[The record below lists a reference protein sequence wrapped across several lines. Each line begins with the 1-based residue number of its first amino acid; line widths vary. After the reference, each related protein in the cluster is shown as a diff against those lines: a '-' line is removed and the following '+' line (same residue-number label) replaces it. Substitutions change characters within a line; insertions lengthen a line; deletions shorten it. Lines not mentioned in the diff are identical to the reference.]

1 MWIQKEILNS
11 LREKKGL
18 YYLGPASSLGGAF
31 KDLWKWLTVTFQTCT
46 DGTSEYN
53 NTAYVFLQ
61 SSIRKDSCWQR
72 KKNHTKMIFRI
83 SIFRCVKMRFTEPR
97 WISPPSFGVLEYCWW
112 KLPRKALHS
121 RSSKV
126 LNILKSIHPGSD
138 LFQLPKI
145 KPQNKKLK
153 TQLGKRRRG
162 VKYKGTNVR
171 KKQRHH

>member
-53 NTAYVFLQ
+53 NSAYVFLQ

-72 KKNHTKMIFRI
+72 KKKIILKWYSGFLYLDVWKWDSQSQGEYRL
-83 SIFRCVKMRFTEPR
+83 PL
-97 WISPPSFGVLEYCWW
+97 LEYWSTVDESYPKKLSIAEVPKYWTFWKVFTQALTFSNYLKLNPKTKTW
-112 KLPRKALHS
+112 KLS
-121 RSSKV
+121 
-126 LNILKSIHPGSD
+126 
-138 LFQLPKI
+138 
-145 KPQNKKLK
+145 
-153 TQLGKRRRG
+153 
-162 VKYKGTNVR
+162 
-171 KKQRHH
+171 

>member
-1 MWIQKEILNS
+1 MCENEIHRAKVNIAS
-11 LREKKGL
+11 L
-18 YYLGPASSLGGAF
+18 F
-31 KDLWKWLTVTFQTCT
+31 W
-46 DGTSEYN
+46 
-53 NTAYVFLQ
+53 
-61 SSIRKDSCWQR
+61 SI
-72 KKNHTKMIFRI
+72 
-83 SIFRCVKMRFTEPR
+83 
-97 WISPPSFGVLEYCWW
+97 GVLLM
-112 KLPRKALHS
+112 KVTQKSLHS

-145 KPQNKKLK
+145 KPQNKNLK